1 MRHFSTLGILL
12 GTLATLLF
20 GNLVFAEER
29 DTGSSNRA
37 GVGTNI
43 IGSQE
48 APTVLNV
55 VPWKER
61 EVKLERKDP
70 TSSLLDRVLEPLDQD
85 VLLREIEYHQRLN
98 ASSGQ

>member
-1 MRHFSTLGILL
+1 MRHFKANSIALI
-12 GTLATLLF
+12 TLATLLR
-20 GNLVFAEER
+20 GHTTFAEER
-29 DTGSSNRA
+29 DA
-37 GVGTNI
+37 GNSTRTDVGTNI

>member
-1 MRHFSTLGILL
+1 MQAFRLHGAML
-12 GTLATLLF
+12 GTAAALL
-20 GNLVFAEER
+20 LCSAAFAEQR
-29 DTGSSNRA
+29 DADSSA
-37 GVGTNI
+37 GAAVGTNI

-61 EVKLERKDP
+61 EVRLERKDP

-98 ASSGQ
+98 VSSGQ

>member
-1 MRHFSTLGILL
+1 MQVFRVTAIAVAMLLGNTLGN
-12 GTLATLLF
+12 TA
-20 GNLVFAEER
+20 FAEQR
-29 DTGSSNRA
+29 DADSSTGA

-61 EVKLERKDP
+61 EVRLERKDP

-98 ASSGQ
+98 VSSGQ

>member
-1 MRHFSTLGILL
+1 MQVSGRLGVVLSSALMLLL
-12 GTLATLLF
+12 GNVALA
-20 GNLVFAEER
+20 EQR
-29 DTGSSNRA
+29 DADSSAGA

-61 EVKLERKDP
+61 EVRLERKDP

-98 ASSGQ
+98 VSAGQ